1 MLGRAAYQNPELLI
15 GVDPMIFG
23 EAAPLADAFEAIEAF
38 MPTIARGLRRGERL
52 NDYTRCLHGL
62 FAGRPGAR
70 AFRRMLAS
78 EATRPGA
85 GLEVLRSAV
94 AAVGRGERLAAE

>member
-15 GVDPMIFG
+15 GVDPVLFG
-23 EAAPLADAFEAIEAF
+23 QAPVGDAFEALEAF
-38 MPTIARGLRRGERL
+38 MPTIALGLARGERL
-52 NDYTRCLHGL
+52 HDYARHLLGL

-78 EATRPGA
+78 DAMRGGA
-85 GLEVLRSAV
+85 GLTSCARPWRAS
-94 AAVGRGERLAAE
+94 GEARRA